1 VLPGILVP
9 LDVNSETGAM
19 PIAFVVNGFCSIKE
33 AIFFF
38 VWIPIKTHNAVC
50 LQFNIS
56 WNYWEAICTLPHG
69 FCNFQF
75 MFHRYTFHL
84 TYHMRVIF

>member
-1 VLPGILVP
+1 MLPGILVP
-9 LDVNSETGAM
+9 LPVNSETGAI

-33 AIFFF
+33 
-38 VWIPIKTHNAVC
+38 PIKTRNAVC
-50 LQFNIS
+50 LQVNLS
-56 WNYWEAICTLPHG
+56 WNYWEAICTLSHG

-84 TYHMRVIF
+84 TYHMQVIF